1 MDHMNLSDE
10 LRKQLLE
17 SAAWGK
23 VGIDMT
29 GWEYLEEGSETE
41 ELEEG
46 TKKGGSRKTARKAY
60 EPSKQQQVAEEEEV
74 EVHVCPLCTSQL
86 SEAIDEDALVEHL
99 DVVLGLV
106 DRLSQLNEGEEDVE
120 SVIDET
126 LYDLLVGD
134 EEESEEAE

>member
-1 MDHMNLSDE
+1 MNLSDE
-10 LRKQLLE
+10 LRQQLLE

-23 VGIDMT
+23 VGIDMQ
-29 GWEYLEEGSETE
+29 GQENLEEGSETE

-134 EEESEEAE
+134 EEESEEAK

>member
-10 LRKQLLE
+10 LRQQLLE

-23 VGIDMT
+23 VGIDMQ
-29 GWEYLEEGSETE
+29 GQENLEEGSETE

-46 TKKGGSRKTARKAY
+46 TKKGGSRKTARRAY

>member
-1 MDHMNLSDE
+1 MDHMNLNDE

-23 VGIDMT
+23 VGIDMD
-29 GWEYLEEGSETE
+29 GWEYVDAEGVEQLEESTN
-41 ELEEG
+41 
-46 TKKGGSRKTARKAY
+46 
-60 EPSKQQQVAEEEEV
+60 QQVAEEEEA
-74 EVHVCPLCTSQL
+74 EVHVCPLCVSQL

-134 EEESEEAE
+134 EEA

>member
-1 MDHMNLSDE
+1 MNLSDE
-10 LRKQLLE
+10 LRQQLLE

-23 VGIDMT
+23 VGIDMQ
-29 GWEYLEEGSETE
+29 GQENLEEGSETE

-46 TKKGGSRKTARKAY
+46 TKKGGSRKTARRAY

-134 EEESEEAE
+134 EEESEEAK

>member
-1 MDHMNLSDE
+1 MDHMNLNDE

-23 VGIDMT
+23 VGIDLKSSKV
-29 GWEYLEEGSETE
+29 EQ
-41 ELEEG
+41 LEEG
-46 TKKGGSRKTARKAY
+46 TS
-60 EPSKQQQVAEEEEV
+60 EEV
-74 EVHVCPLCTSQL
+74 VEEAEIHVCPLCTSQL
-86 SEAIDEDALVEHL
+86 SEAIDEDSLVEHL
-99 DVVLGLV
+99 DVVMGLV

-134 EEESEEAE
+134 NNEEEAE

>member
-1 MDHMNLSDE
+1 MDHMNLNDE
-10 LRKQLLE
+10 LRQQLLE

-23 VGIDMT
+23 VGIDMDE
-29 GWEYLEEGSETE
+29 WEYLEEGSETE

-46 TKKGGSRKTARKAY
+46 TKKGGRR
-60 EPSKQQQVAEEEEV
+60 QVAEEEEV

-120 SVIDET
+120 SVINET
-126 LYDLLVGD
+126 LYNLLVGD
-134 EEESEEAE
+134 DEEAE